1 MKRIIA
7 FVVLLALG
15 LLALKYAIGDEVAV
29 RANGNGTHDPEK
41 PTRKTPNPGDNPGVK
56 MTQNVGA
63 SITQRGKITLHD
75 WRPVDLGGGNV
86 KKEQVYVLK
95 AEDSRPI
102 GEGLQHLLRVTA
114 DLFDKGKPAATITA
128 TDAFVELGRNANG
141 DPSINASK
149 KIDVR
154 GMVIKAHPDS
164 DMAGLTLD
172 LGDGT
177 ITVGDN
183 EIQVTTELD
192 QQVTVTFEG
201 DRNVT
206 LTGRGA
212 KARLPRSKDSG
223 LQKAQITIERDP
235 VLTTEDLRLSSS
247 GRLHYV
253 EDTVAGTAQI
263 SLDDNVELALQH
275 SALDLPGLRADHPD
289 PDVATRSTIR
299 GDQFIGWLL
308 RNRKQDNELPQPVS
322 AHPASASSAKKSPT
336 EGAMIWQRLLLV
348 GAPATI
354 DVPGVHIATPRIMV
368 RPGALGDPYMV
379 SLHGG
384 ESRIEQTEL
393 SRSKNQED
401 LISSMSPRRIHAVR
415 PGNSAGALH
424 RSMGFPQ
431 WTLRSIEQQHLIIY
445 EGASVFTSGSRTIK
459 ASEGLVIIGRDAG
472 KNGIV
477 QGFGEIEVIQKG
489 KPKKPG
495 EKPQPDL
502 YAKGSDGMLLT
513 RTGDKTHLRL
523 GPAINEQS
531 RRWREHRYT
540 VTYGDARVK
549 GLGACEVAQAN
560 DRTTLELRAP
570 FDQIEADFDTDG
582 TSLRKVRQLLATI
595 EGETVTDLDVGGLPV
610 HATFAQDG
618 ETLLTQAPRL
628 RRIGPHSLRLLP
640 MNLNESPWSEMNEID
655 RTPRLVRTWKESKDG
670 ETPREQTVEVVGPRI
685 DIHHAGGRSAIVDAH
700 REGDD
705 LPKIYARLHQRG
717 AKEAT
722 TVSCSA
728 ERLRVLPFVLTPEAR
743 RMHMGGLTGLLPNV
757 LLHSLSQPWLIVDRV
772 KKFELDDEKQGHITG
787 LGDRLFISQGSNA
800 VLFVGDPDEQTPAI
814 VKRSH
819 QGRTVHMEGARVRVR
834 NEDVVRLSAL
844 GTFEDRS
851 TFLSPTMTLHEAGAR
866 SLLSHMRAVC
876 RGNIHV
882 DPDAVRF
889 DGSVEAHGLTPDG
902 KNDPDGIH
910 IDAIE
915 LLMNRHTSGKQLGKI
930 KDIEGKDV
938 VIDWTRLD
946 ARAAEMYLNL
956 VSGDCIA
963 TDPKGAQVDLPSGEE
978 LRYTRIAV
986 NYKTWSISTGPGRAV
1001 QRTDKPATAK
1011 TSTTKKDGQQ

>member
-1 MKRIIA
+1 VKRIIA
-7 FVVLLALG
+7 VIVLIALG
-15 LLALKYAIGDEVAV
+15 LLGVKYAIGDEAAV
-29 RANGNGTHDPEK
+29 RANGNGTNERKKPE
-41 PTRKTPNPGDNPGVK
+41 RKRPPQSNPGVK
-56 MTQNVGA
+56 IQNAGA
-63 SITQRGKITLHD
+63 SVSAGGKITLHD
-75 WRPVDLGGGNV
+75 VRHVDVGGGHVIN
-86 KKEQVYVLK
+86 EQIYVLR
-95 AEDSRPI
+95 AEDSRAI
-102 GEGLQHLLRVTA
+102 GDGLQHLMRITA
-114 DLFDKGKPAATITA
+114 DLYDKGKLAATITA
-128 TDAFVELGRNANG
+128 TDAFIELGRNANG
-141 DPSINASK
+141 EPAINENK

-164 DMAGLTLD
+164 DMAGLTLS

-183 EIQVTTELD
+183 EIQVTTEAD

-235 VLTTEDLRLSSS
+235 VLTTEDLTLRSS

-263 SLDDNVELALQH
+263 SMDDNVELVATH
-275 SALDLPGLRADHPD
+275 SALRLPGLTAENADSD
-289 PDVATRSTIR
+289 LAKRSTIR
-299 GDQFIGWLL
+299 GDQFTGWLL
-308 RNRKQDNELPQPVS
+308 RNRKDDDDLPKS
-322 AHPASASSAKKSPT
+322 PALGDTKSPT
-336 EGAMIWQRLLLV
+336 EGAMVWQRLLLV

-354 DVPGVHIATPRIMV
+354 DVPGGHLSTPRIMV
-368 RPGALGDPYMV
+368 RPGALGDPFMV

-384 ESRIEQTEL
+384 ESRIAQTEL
-393 SRSKNQED
+393 SRGKDQED
-401 LISSMSPRRIHAVR
+401 LITSMSPRRIHAVR

-424 RSMGFPQ
+424 RAMGFPQ
-431 WTLRSIEQQHLIIY
+431 WTLRSIEQQHLLIY

-459 ASEGLVIIGRDAG
+459 ASEGLVIIGRDTAD
-472 KNGIV
+472 NGIV

-489 KPKKPG
+489 KPTKPG

-502 YAKGSDGMLLT
+502 HAKGSDGMLLT

-523 GPAINEQS
+523 GPAIDEQS

-549 GLGACEVAQAN
+549 GLGACAVAQQK

-582 TSLRKVRQLLATI
+582 TSLRKVRQLLATLD
-595 EGETVTDLDVGGLPV
+595 GETVTDLDVGGLPV
-610 HATFAQDG
+610 HATFVQDG

-640 MNLNESPWSEMNEID
+640 MNLNESPWSEMNELD
-655 RTPRLVRTWKESKDG
+655 RMPRLVRTWKEGKDG
-670 ETPREQTVEVVGPRI
+670 ETQREQTIEVVGPRI
-685 DIHHAGGRSAIVDAH
+685 DIHHAGGQSAIIDAH
-700 REGDD
+700 KEGDE
-705 LPKIYARLHQRG
+705 LPHIYAKVHQSG
-717 AKEAT
+717 ATEAT

-728 ERLRVLPFVLTPEAR
+728 DRLRVLPFVLTPEVR
-743 RMHMGGLTGLLPNV
+743 RMHMGGLTGLLPSV

-800 VLFVGDPDEQTPAI
+800 VLFVGNPDEQTPAI
-814 VKRSH
+814 VQRSH

-834 NEDVVRLSAL
+834 NEEVVRLSAL
-844 GTFEDRS
+844 GTFENRS

-866 SLLSHMRAVC
+866 SLLSNMRAVC

-938 VIDWTRLD
+938 VIDWTRLN

-1001 QRTDKPATAK
+1001 QRTGKDKKAAAEGSDIKSPD
-1011 TSTTKKDGQQ
+1011 KKDGQQ